1 MDYELIVIGGGAA
14 GLGTAR
20 AGARARARTLLISD
34 GQPGGECTFTGCVP
48 SKTLIESA
56 KQGVAFPIAAQRVRD
71 VVARVAAAEDAAAL
85 RREGID
91 VTVGRARFTGPG
103 RLQVDGRDL
112 TAPRFVIATGSSP
125 LIPPIPGLDGVPYL
139 TNENIFD
146 LTAVPGSLAVLGG
159 GAVGCELAQAF
170 ARLGAHV
177 TVIEGEGRLLP
188 REEPEA
194 SRAIATVFAREGV
207 TVHAGTGV
215 TSASAR
221 DGGIRVDLADGATV
235 SAERLLVAI
244 GRRPVTDGLK
254 LEHIGVRLDDRG
266 HVITDEHLATTAPG
280 VYAAGDVT
288 GRLLFTH
295 AAFHMGRIAAGNALA
310 RRPWQRRRYRPDATP
325 WVTFTDPEV
334 AHVGMTEAQA
344 ADRGARVAYLPMDE
358 MDRALTAQHTDG
370 FIKLITGPR
379 RVLGNAGGGRMLGA
393 TIVAARAGEMIHEP
407 ALAMATGMFTGRLA
421 AATHAYPTWS
431 YGLQLAAAQFFMT
444 IGGRSA
450 RPAHR
455 GLRTP

>member
-1 MDYELIVIGGGAA
+1 MPLMDYELIVIGGGAA

-56 KQGVAFPIAAQRVRD
+56 KQGVAFPIAAQRIRD
-71 VVARVAAAEDAAAL
+71 VVARVAATEDAAAL
-85 RREGID
+85 RCEGID
-91 VTVGRARFTGPG
+91 VTLGRARFTGPG
-103 RLQVDGRDL
+103 RLQVDGRKL
-112 TAPRFVIATGSSP
+112 TAPRVVIATGSGP
-125 LIPPIPGLDGVPYL
+125 LIPPIPGLDGVSYL
-139 TNENIFD
+139 TNETIFNM
-146 LTAVPGSLAVLGG
+146 TALPGSLAVLGG

-170 ARLGAHV
+170 ARLGTQV

-194 SRAIATVFAREGV
+194 SQTIATVFAREGI
-207 TVHAGTGV
+207 TVHTGARV
-215 TSASAR
+215 TSASA
-221 DGGIRVDLADGATV
+221 GGGRTRVDLADGATV
-235 SAERLLVAI
+235 SADRLLVAV
-244 GRRPVTDGLK
+244 GRHPVTDGLD
-254 LEHIGVRLDDRG
+254 LEHIGVHLDDRG
-266 HVITDEHLATTAPG
+266 HVITDDHLATTAPG

-310 RRPWQRRRYRPDATP
+310 RRPWQRHRYRPDATP

-334 AHVGMTEAQA
+334 AHVGMTEGRA
-344 ADRGARVAYLPMDE
+344 ADQGARVAYLPMDE
-358 MDRALTAQHTDG
+358 MDRALTAHHTDG
-370 FIKLITGPR
+370 FIKLLAGPR
-379 RVLGNAGGGRMLGA
+379 PVLRNAGGGRILGA

-407 ALAMATGMFTGRLA
+407 ALAMVTGMFTGRIA
-421 AATHAYPTWS
+421 ATTHAYPTWS

-444 IGGRSA
+444 IGGRTA
-450 RPAHR
+450 RPAHPTR
-455 GLRTP
+455 

>member
-1 MDYELIVIGGGAA
+1 MSAVDYDLIVIGGGAA

-20 AGARARARTLLISD
+20 AAARAGARTLLISD
-34 GQPGGECTFTGCVP
+34 GQPGGDCTFTGCVP
-48 SKTLIESA
+48 SKTLIEAA
-56 KQGVAFPIAAQRVRD
+56 KQGVAFPTAAQRVRD
-71 VVARVAAAEDAAAL
+71 VVARIAATEDAPAL
-85 RREGID
+85 QREGID
-91 VTVGRARFTGPG
+91 VALGRARFIGPG
-103 RLQVDGRDL
+103 RLQVDGREL
-112 TAPRFVIATGSSP
+112 TAPRFAIATGSAP
-125 LIPPIPGLDGVPYL
+125 LVPPLPGLEGVPYL
-139 TNENIFD
+139 TNETIFD
-146 LTAVPGSLAVLGG
+146 LTALPGSLAVLGG

-170 ARLGAHV
+170 ARLGSQV
-177 TVIEGEGRLLP
+177 TLIEGEDRLLP

-194 SRAIATVFAREGV
+194 SQVIATVFAREGIAVYPGARV
-207 TVHAGTGV
+207 TG
-215 TSASAR
+215 ASVG
-221 DGGIRVDLADGATV
+221 DGGVRVRLADGTTV
-235 SAERLLVAI
+235 AAERLLIAV
-244 GRRPVTDGLK
+244 GRRPVTDGLN

-266 HVITDEHLATTAPG
+266 QVLTDDRLATTAPG

-344 ADRGARVAYLPMDE
+344 ADRGGQVAYLPMDE

-370 FIKLITGPR
+370 FIKLISGPR
-379 RVLGNAGGGRMLGA
+379 AVLRSAGGGRILGA

-407 ALAMATGMFTGRLA
+407 TLAMATGMFTGRLA
-421 AATHAYPTWS
+421 ATTHAYPTWS
-431 YGLQLAAAQFFMT
+431 YGLQLAAAQFFMP

-450 RPAHR
+450 RPAQ
-455 GLRTP
+455 PKP